1 VERKWRWWVQE
12 QNDLPILSATLSNHD
27 SSSFSGD
34 LKPELKQKAGLNTPK
49 SNREAPSGTNIAPG
63 SDDEETDN
71 EADLVELLD
80 QSASASEQE
89 EGKTEKGNE
98 SEKQSEGD
106 DIVAFI
112 SNKFE
117 NSFSIT
123 PRRDASGIMQGY
135 FVQDEIRDP
144 DDGDV
149 FRKRVCVFSLLTS
162 GVNVNLVEAARPG
175 LGKTVFFNAHLS
187 KKSALA
193 KDLLGAIGDRDSSMV
208 AGLQGVLDSKL
219 RDSND
224 AAFRGIPWRVTVEL
238 PGDMDLEKHF
248 VDPETNKYTNDP
260 VFPNRLPSDDPHVE
274 SDTFF
279 IACFILVR
287 KPESGV
293 VVRGERDR
301 TSRMA
306 YATPPSTRR
315 TSHDNPRHS
324 AGSSQRRI
332 HRSGGRAA
340 SQRRPSREDYRYD
353 QDNEEDMDVE
363 YDSYETLPEQRPRQR
378 RPTLVRHPSNNATN
392 RNSGRSTRTTG
403 TEEVFHDARSNR
415 VRRGRGARTSEEFT
429 NSGGRNRRGR
439 ENPDHPLSPRRRR
452 QLNDRTVIEE
462 SEEINLSFETDDEE
476 SVHLQ
481 TVSSVEDSNESL
493 YRYE

>member
-1 VERKWRWWVQE
+1 
-12 QNDLPILSATLSNHD
+12 
-27 SSSFSGD
+27 
-34 LKPELKQKAGLNTPK
+34 
-49 SNREAPSGTNIAPG
+49 
-63 SDDEETDN
+63 
-71 EADLVELLD
+71 
-80 QSASASEQE
+80 
-89 EGKTEKGNE
+89 
-98 SEKQSEGD
+98 
-106 DIVAFI
+106 
-112 SNKFE
+112 
-117 NSFSIT
+117 
-123 PRRDASGIMQGY
+123 MQGY

-149 FRKRVCVFSLLTS
+149 FRRRVCVFALLTS
-162 GVNVNLVEAARPG
+162 GVNVSLVEAARPG

-238 PGDMDLEKHF
+238 PGDMDLEKNF

-306 YATPPSTRR
+306 YATPTRR
-315 TSHDNPRHS
+315 ASRDSRPHSGSAYHSPR
-324 AGSSQRRI
+324 I
-332 HRSGGRAA
+332 PRSGGRE
-340 SQRRPSREDYRYD
+340 RRPTREEYHQYN
-353 QDNEEDMDVE
+353 QDNEDMDVQ
-363 YDSYETLPEQRPRQR
+363 YDDSLEQHLRQR

-403 TEEVFHDARSNR
+403 TEEEVFHDARSNR
-415 VRRGRGARTSEEFT
+415 VRRGRGARTSKEFT

-439 ENPDHPLSPRRRR
+439 ENPDHPVSPRRRR

-462 SEEINLSFETDDEE
+462 SDEINLSYETDDEDAQTPRVR
-476 SVHLQ
+476 VH
-481 TVSSVEDSNESL
+481 TVSSVDGSSDSF